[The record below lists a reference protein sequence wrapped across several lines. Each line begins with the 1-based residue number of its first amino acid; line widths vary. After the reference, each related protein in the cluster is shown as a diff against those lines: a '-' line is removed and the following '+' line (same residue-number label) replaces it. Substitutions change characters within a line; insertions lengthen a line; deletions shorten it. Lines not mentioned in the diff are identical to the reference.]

1 MVRVVMEGGEGE
13 GWRVVRDMMMKREK
27 VESKTR
33 MEVMVEKAVKVK

>member
-1 MVRVVMEGGEGE
+1 M
-13 GWRVVRDMMMKREK
+13 VRDMMMKREK